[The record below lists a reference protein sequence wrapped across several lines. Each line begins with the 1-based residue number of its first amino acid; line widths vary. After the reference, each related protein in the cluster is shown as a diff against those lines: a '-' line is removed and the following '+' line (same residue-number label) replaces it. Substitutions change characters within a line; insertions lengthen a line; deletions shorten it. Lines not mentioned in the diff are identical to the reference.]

1 MKILERV
8 RDIILD
14 PRNTWQTIKGEVV
27 EARSLLIN
35 YAAPLMLIPAI
46 SSLIGMTLVGYRLTG
61 GNVVRA
67 PFTTA
72 FIGGVLG
79 YFLTLVGI
87 YVGAL
92 AVARI
97 AAFFESKTDLDSVV
111 KLIVYSLTPTWLV
124 GIFGLVPGMGI
135 LSILGLYGIYLM
147 VIGLPIVL
155 ETPVGRVAWLTVAIL
170 FTGMVIS
177 FVLTSIM
184 LGMVYGPMYLNMMA
198 R

>member
-14 PRNTWQTIKGEVV
+14 PRNTWQTIKGEAV
-27 EARSLLIN
+27 EARSLLFN
-35 YAAPLMLIPAI
+35 YAAVLMLIPAI

-124 GIFGLVPGMGI
+124 GIFTLVPGMGI

-155 ETPVGRVAWLTVAIL
+155 ETPAGRVAWFTVSIL